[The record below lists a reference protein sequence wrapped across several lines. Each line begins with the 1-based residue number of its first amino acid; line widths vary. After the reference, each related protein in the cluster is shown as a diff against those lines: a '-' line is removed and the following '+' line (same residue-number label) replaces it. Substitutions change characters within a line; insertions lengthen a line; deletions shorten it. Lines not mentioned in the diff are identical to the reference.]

1 MRSTTLRVWLA
12 SFAVAVAIAFAL
24 GPRTALAHTGYD
36 HSTPGKSESVDEPPE
51 RVDLWFT
58 AALMAG
64 EHQRLWVEND
74 EGDKIASYEGEVSPD
89 EPTKLSVGLPDDLP
103 DGRYTVRW
111 YVRAADGMF
120 AEGAFRFYVRV
131 QPTPAQLEEDARLVE
146 RVAIMDDGGS
156 GPNVTAI
163 AAVAVAVAVLLVGG
177 AVIVVNRRRAAA

>member
-1 MRSTTLRVWLA
+1 MRPNRVWFGSL
-12 SFAVAVAIAFAL
+12 AVAVAIALAVAP
-24 GPRTALAHTGYD
+24 GSALAHTGYD

-74 EGDKIASYEGEVSPD
+74 DGDKVASYEGEVSPD
-89 EPTKLSVGLPDDLP
+89 EPTKLSVALPDDLP

-146 RVAIMDDGGS
+146 RIAIMDDEGG
-156 GPNVTAI
+156 GPNVAAI
-163 AAVAVAVAVLLVGG
+163 VAVAVAVAVLMVGG
-177 AVIVVNRRRAAA
+177 AFIVLNRRRAAA